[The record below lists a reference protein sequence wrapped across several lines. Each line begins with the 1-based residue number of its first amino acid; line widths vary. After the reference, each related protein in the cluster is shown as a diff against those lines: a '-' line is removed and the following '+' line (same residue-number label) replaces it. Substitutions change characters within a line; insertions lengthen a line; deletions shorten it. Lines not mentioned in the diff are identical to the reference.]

1 MAVGRWKWWAR
12 RRYLTPRHRPGVVLV
27 LSLMLLFAF
36 VALGAAEPEVLARWA
51 EVGLDWTTEHFGWLY
66 LFITTGFLVFC
77 VTLALSNYGNV
88 RLGTDEEKPE
98 FAYTTWLGMIFS
110 AGMGV
115 GLVFWGVAEP
125 LSHYNEPPLGMADAR
140 TPEAARL
147 AMRYSAFHWGFHQ
160 WANFAVV
167 GLAIAFFRFR
177 HQRGGLISET
187 FRPVLGDRVEGAHGH
202 AINVLAVVSTIFGV
216 ATTLGLGVI
225 QINSGMATLGAV
237 SFGTDAQLAILG
249 GTGVIFLLAALT
261 PLEKGVRY
269 ISDLNMV
276 LAFLLLLFVLF
287 AGPTDFI
294 TAALSTMVGDYF
306 ANMMGMS
313 LVMTPFTEGDWVER
327 WTIFYWAWGLSWAPF
342 VGSFIA
348 RISRGRTIREF
359 VVGVMGM
366 PVALSMVWFA
376 VFGGSGLYYELFEGA
391 GIADAVADE
400 ISAGLFATLDQLPL
414 ARIVTMV
421 ALVLVALFVVTSAN
435 SATFVLGMFTARGVL
450 NPGRWLRVSWGVVQ
464 LLVAGVLLL
473 SGGLQA
479 LQTISVLAAFP
490 FMILMVFMAGSLF
503 RGLKEDRRRREERE
517 RQWFRRIER
526 LLAETDA
533 RETRESG

>member
-1 MAVGRWKWWAR
+1 
-12 RRYLTPRHRPGVVLV
+12 
-27 LSLMLLFAF
+27 
-36 VALGAAEPEVLARWA
+36 
-51 EVGLDWTTEHFGWLY
+51 
-66 LFITTGFLVFC
+66 
-77 VTLALSNYGNV
+77 
-88 RLGTDEEKPE
+88 
-98 FAYTTWLGMIFS
+98 
-110 AGMGV
+110 
-115 GLVFWGVAEP
+115 
-125 LSHYNEPPLGMADAR
+125 
-140 TPEAARL
+140 
-147 AMRYSAFHWGFHQ
+147 
-160 WANFAVV
+160 
-167 GLAIAFFRFR
+167 
-177 HQRGGLISET
+177 
-187 FRPVLGDRVEGAHGH
+187 
-202 AINVLAVVSTIFGV
+202 
-216 ATTLGLGVI
+216 
-225 QINSGMATLGAV
+225 
-237 SFGTDAQLAILG
+237 
-249 GTGVIFLLAALT
+249 
-261 PLEKGVRY
+261 
-269 ISDLNMV
+269 
-276 LAFLLLLFVLF
+276 
-287 AGPTDFI
+287 
-294 TAALSTMVGDYF
+294 
-306 ANMMGMS
+306 
-313 LVMTPFTEGDWVER
+313 
-327 WTIFYWAWGLSWAPF
+327 

-503 RGLKEDRRRREERE
+503 RGLKADRLQREERE
-517 RQWFRRIER
+517 RQWYWRIER
-526 LLAETDA
+526 LLAEADA
-533 RETRESG
+533 RENREAQ